1 MQIPDFVVP
10 RLNTSSA
17 LGQALISMFRAIEME
32 LTLEGA
38 SPGAVQVIVFGGCAV
53 HLYTHHRVS
62 TDVDAEIYCANTQDT
77 LRLRTLLAEF
87 PEQFFD
93 EQSGRVMELN
103 YDLQYNTSFGPVLSS
118 ALDTLVKSPLNQADD
133 AALVSAAK
141 AVWYSDTNLVGE
153 VRAFMQEHS
162 SEVELRRAG
171 YLLERFTR
179 FSCATDSRVK
189 EALKA
194 LELFSASRQYVKSQG
209 AVALRSRRDEL
220 AMSWGLSE
228 GLGLKVQTL
237 MPFQTRHYEAEQR
250 AASA

>member
-1 MQIPDFVVP
+1 MTKPF
-10 RLNTSSA
+10 NA
-17 LGQALISMFRAIEME
+17 
-32 LTLEGA
+32 
-38 SPGAVQVIVFGGCAV
+38 
-53 HLYTHHRVS
+53 
-62 TDVDAEIYCANTQDT
+62 
-77 LRLRTLLAEF
+77 
-87 PEQFFD
+87 
-93 EQSGRVMELN
+93 
-103 YDLQYNTSFGPVLSS
+103 PVLSS

-141 AVWYSDTNLVGE
+141 AVWYSDANLVGE
-153 VRAFMQEHS
+153 VRAFLKAHS

-179 FSCATDSRVK
+179 FSCATDTRVM

-194 LELFSASRQYVKSQG
+194 LELFSASAAKQEVKPQG

-220 AMSWGLSE
+220 ALSWGLSE
-228 GLGLKVQTL
+228 GLGLKAQAL

>member
-1 MQIPDFVVP
+1 MAKPF
-10 RLNTSSA
+10 N
-17 LGQALISMFRAIEME
+17 
-32 LTLEGA
+32 
-38 SPGAVQVIVFGGCAV
+38 
-53 HLYTHHRVS
+53 
-62 TDVDAEIYCANTQDT
+62 
-77 LRLRTLLAEF
+77 
-87 PEQFFD
+87 
-93 EQSGRVMELN
+93 
-103 YDLQYNTSFGPVLSS
+103 GPVLSC

-153 VRAFMQEHS
+153 VRAFIQEHS
-162 SEVELRRAG
+162 TEVELRRAG

-194 LELFSASRQYVKSQG
+194 LELFSASRQYVKPQG